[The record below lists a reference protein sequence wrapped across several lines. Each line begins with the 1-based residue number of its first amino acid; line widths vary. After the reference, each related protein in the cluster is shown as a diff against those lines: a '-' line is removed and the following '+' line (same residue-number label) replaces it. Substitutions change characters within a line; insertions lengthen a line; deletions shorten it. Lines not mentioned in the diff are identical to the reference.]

1 MISNNYFND
10 NDDLIDHF
18 DSLTPWNEV
27 VDQYEQGFE
36 DFAEYQKSGKEE
48 LAFAPGNYEDAI
60 EFYRS
65 TLEAGGDIAG
75 NDISQISKQMDEEG
89 LKYKDGQVGF
99 PKVMLDVVEK

>member
-48 LAFAPGNYEDAI
+48 LAFAPGHRVLQVYL
-60 EFYRS
+60 RS
-65 TLEAGGDIAG
+65 RWRHCWKRYFSNCQTNG
-75 NDISQISKQMDEEG
+75 
-89 LKYKDGQVGF
+89 
-99 PKVMLDVVEK
+99 